1 MKVIVYHFWSP
12 TCGPCKTIKPVIE
25 DLKQEYSQLTWI
37 SVNTHDDPNDYK
49 TKFGVQVVPTL
60 VVAGFNDDGKL
71 IVSEKQSGTNV
82 PGFYRILRAGLKFI
96 QQS

>member
-12 TCGPCKTIKPVIE
+12 TCGPCKTLKPVIE
-25 DLKQEYSQLTWI
+25 DLKEEFSQFTWL
-37 SVNTHDDPNDYK
+37 SVNTHGDPQDYK
-49 TKFGVQVVPTL
+49 TQFGVQVVPTI
-60 VVAGFNDDGKL
+60 VVAGYGDDGKL

-82 PGFYRILRAGLKFI
+82 PAYYRILRNGLKLI